1 VRFFGFHR
9 ESRLLVAV
17 PEFSE
22 SEAVFDVTAIEDSLN
37 SSDVSIKPIF
47 VGLGEVLWDVF
58 PDGRRP
64 GGAPANFAWHANQLG
79 ARGLVVSRVGDARVG
94 AELVGV
100 LSGRGLD
107 SDHVQRDSEQST
119 GTVSITTTA
128 DGQPDYTIHE
138 PVAWDCLEW
147 TDALASLFP
156 TVSGVCFGTI
166 AQRRPTSRATIMA
179 CLSAM
184 PEASLKV
191 YDVNLRKTSW
201 DLATV
206 ESSLELADI
215 VKLNDEELTVLSGR
229 LGWPG
234 SDLSET
240 TEFLQDRYG
249 LDGVWVTRGAG
260 GCLLRGVDELVECAG
275 IEVEVADTV
284 GAGDSFTAAMIWS
297 LWLGCSLS
305 ESAELANR
313 VGALVASRQ
322 GGMPDLSDCLPG
334 LIASGPWCAS

>member
-1 VRFFGFHR
+1 MRFFGFHR
-9 ESRLLVAV
+9 ESRLHVAV
-17 PEFSE
+17 PEFCE
-22 SEAVFDVTAIEDSLN
+22 SETVFDVTATEAPLN
-37 SSDVSIKPIF
+37 SSDVPIKPIF

-64 GGAPANFAWHANQLG
+64 GGAPANFAWHVNQLG
-79 ARGLVVSRVGDARVG
+79 AHGLVVSRVGDDRLG
-94 AELVGV
+94 DELVGI
-100 LSGRGLD
+100 LSERGLD

-138 PVAWDCLEW
+138 PVAWD
-147 TDALASLFP
+147 
-156 TVSGVCFGTI
+156 
-166 AQRRPTSRATIMA
+166 
-179 CLSAM
+179 
-184 PEASLKV
+184 
-191 YDVNLRKTSW
+191 
-201 DLATV
+201 
-206 ESSLELADI
+206 
-215 VKLNDEELTVLSGR
+215 
-229 LGWPG
+229 WPG

-240 TEFLQDRYG
+240 TEFIQDRYG

-260 GCLLRGVDELVECAG
+260 GCLLRGVDELVECSG

-297 LWLGCSLS
+297 SWLGYSLS

-322 GGMPDLSDCLPG
+322 GGMPDL
-334 LIASGPWCAS
+334 